1 MKNKIFS
8 GWNFM
13 RFLRLFIG
21 VSVVVQGL
29 IIKDWMFV
37 TLGALFSLM
46 PILNIGCCGTSTCST
61 TYTNTN
67 KNIDE
72 VTFEEIKNK

>member
-13 RFLRLFIG
+13 RFLRLIIG
-21 VSVVVQGL
+21 VSVIVQGL

-37 TLGALFSLM
+37 TLGTLFSLM
-46 PILNIGCCGTSTCST
+46 PILNVGCCGTSYCNT
-61 TYTNTN
+61 TLNNTN
-67 KNIDE
+67 KNTDE